1 MILTSEKNDGRHLR
15 SIKTQKLIVDST
27 IILFLKSTLT
37 KRPYNFEETIKKHL
51 KSTLSP
57 RHVPWRTYV
66 IKDIPRTKSGKN
78 SEILVKKIINNDKV
92 QNLGVLANP
101 ESVQEYKS
109 LKIK

>member
-1 MILTSEKNDGRHLR
+1 MLFKQSV
-15 SIKTQKLIVDST
+15 KLK
-27 IILFLKSTLT
+27 LTLT
-37 KRPYNFEETIKKHL
+37 KRPHNFEENIKKHL

-92 QNLGVLANP
+92 QNLGALANP